1 MSQLAQQHQW
11 HLASHVADKFGDH
24 SAGSSGIAISAV
36 CAVCGLARVQVI
48 ATRGDQY
55 VDLRGDCL
63 GTPQEPGEPRQG
75 EWPYVAALRDDDPE

>member
-1 MSQLAQQHQW
+1 MTSGESRTPL
-11 HLASHVADKFGDH
+11 SNVSSENH

-48 ATRGDQY
+48 GTRGDQF

-63 GTPQEPGEPRQG
+63 GIPQDPGEPQQG
-75 EWPYVAALRDDDPE
+75 EWPHVAALRDDDPE